1 MSLSGGEA
9 PMTRCASICPTEEAD
24 TTGVY
29 PRSER
34 SLECANRIDEKTR
47 TVVTS
52 RSGAIRES
60 SPDVATLL
68 RVDRLPGK
76 LLIAFVARQDTRAFR
91 GWLRA
96 LHRPGA
102 SRSITV
108 RLRPR
113 GGDPFP
119 ASLSVDDVVD
129 GGGDVIG
136 LRWTIGT

>member
-1 MSLSGGEA
+1 
-9 PMTRCASICPTEEAD
+9 MTRCASICPAKEAD

-34 SLECANRIDEKTR
+34 SLECANRVDEGEAR

-52 RSGAIRES
+52 RSGAIREC
-60 SPDVATLL
+60 SPDIATLL

-76 LLIAFVARQDTRAFR
+76 LLIAFVARQDTRVFR
-91 GWLRA
+91 EWLRA
-96 LHRPGA
+96 LHRPSA

-113 GGDPFP
+113 GGDPFA
-119 ASLSVDDVVD
+119 ASLSVDDVLD
-129 GGGDVIG
+129 EEGDVIG
-136 LRWTIGT
+136 LRWTIRTVPAGA